1 MDDTRER
8 CCSTGDGVV
17 GLDISWLVPADLA
30 AVDALARLQTVASRR
45 GWRLQL
51 HRADGGLAELVELVG
66 LGEVVHLCPGCSA
79 TGPGGP
85 S

>member
-1 MDDTRER
+1 MPWPGYRPWPR
-8 CCSTGDGVV
+8 G
-17 GLDISWLVPADLA
+17 A
-30 AVDALARLQTVASRR
+30 